1 MRLKIDK
8 TLSKKLESEANRLI
22 AGKKPKKN
30 KENKKKYK
38 KQSFVLPKEIKELHR
53 EYYRKIKED

>member
-22 AGKKPKKN
+22 VGKKPKKN
-30 KENKKKYK
+30 KEKKKKRK
-38 KQSFVLPKEIKELHR
+38 KQSFVLPKEIKELYR